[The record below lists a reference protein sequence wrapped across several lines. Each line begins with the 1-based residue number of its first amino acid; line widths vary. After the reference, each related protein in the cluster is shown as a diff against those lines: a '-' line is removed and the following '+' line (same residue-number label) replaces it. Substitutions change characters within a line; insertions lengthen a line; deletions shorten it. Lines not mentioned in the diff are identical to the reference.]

1 MAKIINFGKLKTSL
15 KSNIFKAKKTVIAG
29 GCFDILHIGHIKF
42 LQEAKKKGDLLII
55 LLESD
60 KRVKEIKGKNKPIFK
75 LAERAQMLAALSFV
89 DYIILLPYMNEDKDY
104 QSLIMYL
111 KPDII
116 TATANDPNL
125 EKKERQAET
134 VHAQLKTVPFI
145 KTYST
150 SKLVSIV
157 GID

>member
-1 MAKIINFGKLKTSL
+1 MDKIINCQKLKTVLNSS
-15 KSNIFKAKKTVIAG
+15 KIHTKKTVVAG

-42 LQEAKKKGDLLII
+42 LQEAKKMGDTLII

-75 LAERAQMLAALSFV
+75 LTERAQMLQALSFV
-89 DYIILLPYMNEDKDY
+89 NYIILLPYMNEDEDY
-104 QSLIMYL
+104 ENLLINL

-116 TATANDPNL
+116 VATSNDPNL
-125 EKKERQAET
+125 RKKKKQAESI
-134 VHAQLKTVPFI
+134 HAQLKTIPYLN
-145 KTYST
+145 TYST
-150 SKLVSIV
+150 SKLASIV

>member
-1 MAKIINFGKLKTSL
+1 MEKIINFQKIKNLLNSSNFKT
-15 KSNIFKAKKTVIAG
+15 KKTVIAG

-42 LQEAKKKGDLLII
+42 LQEAKKMGDILII

-60 KRVKEIKGKNKPIFK
+60 KRVKKIKGKNKPIFK
-75 LAERAQMLAALSFV
+75 LMERAQMLAALTFV
-89 DYIILLPYMNEDKDY
+89 DYIITLPYMNDDKDY
-104 QSLIMYL
+104 ESLIINL

-116 TATANDPNL
+116 AATANDPNL
-125 EKKERQAET
+125 EKKKKQAES
-134 VHAQLKTVPFI
+134 VHAQLKTVPYL

-150 SKLVSIV
+150 SKLASIV

>member
-1 MAKIINFGKLKTSL
+1 MAKIINFENLKNVLNSSNLKT
-15 KSNIFKAKKTVIAG
+15 KKTVIAG

-42 LQEAKKKGDLLII
+42 LQEAKKMGDILII

-60 KRVKEIKGKNKPIFK
+60 KRVKKIKGKNKPIFK
-75 LAERAQMLAALSFV
+75 LIERAQMLAALSFV

-104 QSLIMYL
+104 ENMIINF

-116 TATANDPNL
+116 AATSNDPNL
-125 EKKERQAET
+125 EKKKKQADS
-134 VHAQLKTVPFI
+134 VHAQLKIVPFI